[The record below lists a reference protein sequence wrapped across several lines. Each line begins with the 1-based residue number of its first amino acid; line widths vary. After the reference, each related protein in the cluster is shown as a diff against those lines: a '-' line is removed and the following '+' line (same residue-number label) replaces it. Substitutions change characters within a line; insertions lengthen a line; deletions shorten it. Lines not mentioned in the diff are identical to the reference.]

1 MSSGPLDV
9 RYARSGDVSIAY
21 RVIGEGDRDLLF
33 VHGFAGNLEA
43 EAENPD
49 YVKFY
54 ERISR
59 FSRLIKFDRR
69 GTGLSDRV
77 RETPSL
83 ETRMDDVRAVLDAV
97 GSPRAALF
105 GTFEAAA
112 MCMLF
117 AASYP
122 ERTSGLVLYNPVAKG
137 SWAPDYP
144 WAMTL
149 EESRRR
155 LAYLEEWWGTPEFV
169 DRHVR
174 EMAPTRGEDAAF
186 KGRVLRSLRLGASPS
201 AAQAITRMA
210 P

>member
-1 MSSGPLDV
+1 MPSTPLDV

-43 EAENPD
+43 EAEIPHM
-49 YVKFY
+49 VKFDD
-54 ERISR
+54 RLSR

-97 GSPRAALF
+97 GARRAALF

-122 ERTSGLVLYNPVAKG
+122 ERTTGLVLYNPVAKG

-144 WAMTL
+144 WTMTMD
-149 EESRRR
+149 EWAARISSPGPWSSSRT
-155 LAYLEEWWGTPEFV
+155 AG
-169 DRHVR
+169 
-174 EMAPTRGEDAAF
+174 RG
-186 KGRVLRSLRLGASPS
+186 S
-201 AAQAITRMA
+201 
-210 P
+210 